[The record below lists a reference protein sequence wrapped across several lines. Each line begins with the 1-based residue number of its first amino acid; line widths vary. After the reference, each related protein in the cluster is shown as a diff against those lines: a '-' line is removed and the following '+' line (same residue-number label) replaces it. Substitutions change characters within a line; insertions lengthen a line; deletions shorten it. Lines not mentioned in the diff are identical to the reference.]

1 MKQKFSKISA
11 IIMMVV
17 MMICLSMVAI
27 PLNASAVRP
36 Q

>member
-27 PLNASAVRP
+27 PLNPSATGP
-36 Q
+36 K